1 MLPLLLLLPGFFSGL
16 ISEPV
21 AVVEIHGFIGSD
33 VIADDVVQ
41 TLEAIETGE
50 YAAVILD
57 IDSPGGSAVDSHKIV
72 KALEKMTKPK
82 VAVIGNAAVSG
93 AYWVAAACD
102 HIVSDEL
109 SFVGSIGATTQFFS
123 VEGLA
128 ERYGVIAE
136 TIAYPENKAFGN
148 IFKNMTPD
156 ERDYAQGMA
165 ESAGRYFQESV
176 LAFRPEVS
184 PYVDG
189 LPYVAYKAPE
199 MVDKFGGFN
208 EAVAAAETLTGTN
221 LDPEILASDTGI
233 FGMIKKFSGLRSKGP
248 FNLLELVFQVPYYL

>member
-21 AVVEIHGFIGSD
+21 AVVEIQGFIGGD
-33 VIADDVVQ
+33 VFADEIVQ
-41 TLEAIETGE
+41 TLEAIEIGE

-57 IDSPGGSAVDSHKIV
+57 IDSPGGSAVDSHRIV
-72 KALEKMTKPK
+72 TALKKMTKPK
-82 VAVIGNAAVSG
+82 IALIGNAAVSG

-102 HIVSDEL
+102 YIVADEL
-109 SFVGSIGATTQFFS
+109 SFVGSVGATTQFFS

-128 ERYGVIAE
+128 EKYGVIAE
-136 TIAYPENKAFGN
+136 TIAYPENKAFGT

-156 ERDYAQGMA
+156 ERAYAQGMA

-176 LAFRPEVS
+176 LALRPEVA

-189 LPYVAYKAPE
+189 LPYIAYKAPE
-199 MVDKFGGFN
+199 MTDEFGGFRD
-208 EAVAAAETLTGTN
+208 AVAAAETLTGTN
-221 LDPEILASDTGI
+221 LDPEIIASYTG
-233 FGMIKKFSGLRSKGP
+233 FFDMIKKFSGLRSKGP
-248 FNLLELVFQVPYYL
+248 FNLLELVFKVPYYF